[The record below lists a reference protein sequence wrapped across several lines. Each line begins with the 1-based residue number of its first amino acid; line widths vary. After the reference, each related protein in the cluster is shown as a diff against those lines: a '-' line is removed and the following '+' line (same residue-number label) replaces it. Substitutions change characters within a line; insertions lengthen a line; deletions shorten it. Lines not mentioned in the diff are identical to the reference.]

1 MHDPPNGLGPVAHII
16 FLQASKYEA
25 THIFA
30 NLRIGGFGSGL
41 LLNHLIK
48 FALLPTPQSSF
59 GGNDTC
65 SSSQR
70 KWIAQS
76 LSFLDSLRGS
86 SVKIGTIQ
94 RRLAWPLRKDDTHK
108 SRDVII

>member
-1 MHDPPNGLGPVAHII
+1 MHDPPNGLGPIAHVI
-16 FLQASKYEA
+16 FLQAPKYEA

-59 GGNDTC
+59 GGMENVLDASETGLFILFPF
-65 SSSQR
+65 
-70 KWIAQS
+70 WIHFGDH
-76 LSFLDSLRGS
+76 LLKLERYRED
-86 SVKIGTIQ
+86 
-94 RRLAWPLRKDDTHK
+94 
-108 SRDVII
+108 